1 MAISLGN
8 ALEKML
14 RKMKIVTPVRQ
25 WEAVTMWESTVGE
38 TIANHT
44 KAEKVA
50 YGKLYIL
57 VDSPSWRNE
66 LLFHKNELLEK
77 INSKLRGVKI
87 KEIVLR

>member
-1 MAISLGN
+1 MAVSLGS

-14 RKMKIVTPVRQ
+14 RKMNIVTPVRQ
-25 WEAVTMWESTVGE
+25 WEAVTLWDSAVGKK
-38 TIANHT
+38 IANHT
-44 KAEKVA
+44 KAEKIA
-50 YGKLYIL
+50 YGKLYVL

-77 INSKLRGVKI
+77 INSKLQGVKI

>member
-1 MAISLGN
+1 MAVTIGK
-8 ALEKML
+8 ALDKML
-14 RKMKIVTPVRQ
+14 KKMKIAKTVHQ
-25 WEAVTMWESTVGE
+25 WEAVTLWQSTVGK

-44 KAEKVA
+44 RAEKVA
-50 YGKLYIL
+50 FGKLYIS

-77 INSKLRGVKI
+77 INSKLKGVKI